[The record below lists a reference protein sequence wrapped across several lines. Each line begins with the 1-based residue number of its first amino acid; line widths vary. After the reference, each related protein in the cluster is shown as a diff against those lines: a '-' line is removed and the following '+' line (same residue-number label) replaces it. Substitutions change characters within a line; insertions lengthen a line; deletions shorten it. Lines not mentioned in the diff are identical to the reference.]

1 MLIESARD
9 LEAMQKVDPWPIWD
23 FVRLGCYG
31 FVYIYMYIRM
41 YMHMCMYIESYIE
54 RGRGSLIQAFRM

>member
-23 FVRLGCYG
+23 FVCLGCYG
-31 FVYIYMYIRM
+31 FVYVYIYIWYPPPG
-41 YMHMCMYIESYIE
+41 YPPV
-54 RGRGSLIQAFRM
+54 LV

>member
-31 FVYIYMYIRM
+31 FVYIYMYM
-41 YMHMCMYIESYIE
+41 YTYVYAYVHVH
-54 RGRGSLIQAFRM
+54 